1 MLRLLGR
8 SAARRA
14 AHACYRQPHI
24 GRLAG
29 GSSRPIG
36 GSLTI
41 RAFSTA
47 ARDPHAVLGLSV
59 GATEAEVKRAYYELA
74 KQTHPDALGE
84 DADDA
89 GFLEVADAFAMLME
103 AAAARPQAGQAGPYG
118 SRTGAR
124 AAAGR
129 SAAATAAR
137 RGAKPPTLG
146 EILVARLQDEPGA
159 AALVWGDVKERR
171 CEVTARMMDA
181 LFKAIAKHRPG
192 SEGMRDALAM
202 LRDATAAELLSPGVR
217 ATALVSL
224 LTWCKEDELE
234 VTFEVVDEVRD
245 SDRTPEVLAALNAA
259 FSYYGRS

>member
-1 MLRLLGR
+1 MVPR
-8 SAARRA
+8 
-14 AHACYRQPHI
+14 PI
-24 GRLAG
+24 GGVSRLAG

-36 GSLTI
+36 SSLTI

-89 GFLEVADAFAMLME
+89 GFLEVADAFAVLME
-103 AAAARPQAGQAGPYG
+103 AAAARPQAGQAGPSG
-118 SRTGAR
+118 SRKGAR
-124 AAAGR
+124 PAAGR

-159 AALVWGDVKERR
+159 AALVWVDIKERR

-181 LFKAIAKHRPG
+181 LFKAIAAPAG
-192 SEGMRDALAM
+192 AEGVRDALAM
-202 LRDATAAELLSPGVR
+202 LRDATAASCSRRVCALRWPRDVVQGGR
-217 ATALVSL
+217 A
-224 LTWCKEDELE
+224 
-234 VTFEVVDEVRD
+234 R
-245 SDRTPEVLAALNAA
+245 SDLR
-259 FSYYGRS
+259 GGG